1 MAIKIYNKGGTVV
14 VEDGTDFILSQFAY
28 YAEGDN
34 ITVQDKDNDNQTWN
48 INFADI
54 QNEAGSSVG
63 ASVGA
68 VLDYIGALSTAEI
81 ELLSSTLGFSTS
93 TLLTNGQTY
102 DSTILDL
109 STWTQVQTNVLSD
122 KNGTIVI
129 DFVRDA
135 AGTDILR
142 TLTIPYVGGSGFKM
156 FSSVAFTPY
165 VRYRFTCDE
174 TGQTDFYFD
183 TKFTKTSLSPQ
194 ILDLNAFVSSSMVAT
209 MNRSLLL
216 GQDGDGSFSNVSV
229 VETSNDDGTYHSLQ
243 VVDGARP
250 SQLFGRVKVSEV
262 VDTSVSVLQR
272 TITTDKTFFVTDIIL
287 TVDNTD
293 NSSTGRVNL
302 RDGLTVAGATVL
314 PMLIQESPTNES
326 AVQVV
331 QHSFNEPIEF
341 STGLFIEEGAGI
353 NTVTGVIIGYEE

>member
-1 MAIKIYNKGGTVV
+1 MAIKIYNKGGTVAI
-14 VEDGTDFILSQFAY
+14 EDGTDIILSRFGY

-34 ITVQDKDNDNQTWN
+34 ITILDKDNDNHTWN
-48 INFADI
+48 VNYSDI
-54 QNEAGSSVG
+54 QNSSGASVG

-81 ELLSSTLGFSTS
+81 EILSTKLGFSTA

-102 DSTILDL
+102 DSTVLDL
-109 STWTQVQTNVLSD
+109 TTYTQVQTSVLSD

-129 DFVRDA
+129 DFIRDL
-135 AGTDILR
+135 AGTDVLR
-142 TLTIPYVGGSGFKM
+142 TLTIPYVGGSGYKM

-174 TGQTDFYFD
+174 TGQTDLYFD
-183 TKFTKTSLSPQ
+183 TKFTNTALSPQ
-194 ILDLNAFVSSSMVAT
+194 ILDLNAFISESMVST
-209 MNRSLLL
+209 LNRSLLL

-229 VETSNDDGTYHSLQ
+229 VETTNDDGTYHSLQ

-262 VDTSVSVLQR
+262 CDTSTNVLQR
-272 TITTDKTFFVTDIIL
+272 TITANKTFYVTDIIL
-287 TVDNTD
+287 TIDNTD
-293 NSSTGRVNL
+293 NSNTGRVNL
-302 RDGLTVAGATVL
+302 RDGLTVAGSIVL
-314 PMLIQESPTNES
+314 PLLIQESPTNES

-331 QHSFNEPIEF
+331 QHSFIEPIEF

-353 NTVTGVIIGYEE
+353 NTVTGVVIGYEE